1 MGGGGRREG
10 EKNGGGGGGG
20 DIEERKVGGWKEERG
35 RGKKTGKG
43 REGEREE
50 IRERDSNLQPLS
62 SDSIISTARPRRP
75 LLRECRMV
83 EFQGGNKCTGT
94 PHGHR
99 ASDGIVSSNR
109 GSGQV

>member
-1 MGGGGRREG
+1 M
-10 EKNGGGGGGG
+10 
-20 DIEERKVGGWKEERG
+20 GGWKEERG

-43 REGEREE
+43 REG
-50 IRERDSNLQPLS
+50 RERRYGRETRTYNLLVQIPLS
-62 SDSIISTARPRRP
+62 QTARPRRP
-75 LLRECRMV
+75 LLRECRMD

-109 GSGQV
+109 EADRCNDGGS